1 MRILF
6 VFFSSLFVGSCFLL
20 NMYLPLLL
28 FALFAYIVLLFKY
41 PEIALFI
48 AFLVIINCFSLINAD
63 FLRMPN
69 FFKIRDIFFVS
80 TFLPLLYGIYKKD
93 EKLKFVFSSPIAI
106 GIYVILFF
114 ALVQILITK
123 LRFSSES
130 FNSIIKTGRVYFY
143 YALFFPSLYILTDK
157 VRIKRFVILSVGSVI
172 IFSLL
177 YILQFLVGSQYTI
190 FLWAAVVEQN
200 LQGFGVTRMYVTG
213 MVAATLL
220 FHICLMIFL
229 FRGTH
234 QYRIRKL
241 NVFVLC
247 ITALQGLL
255 TFGRAHI
262 FGIFT
267 GILFGISCA
276 RGQQKFKSMLKISFY
291 SLVLIFLYVVSQVF
305 LPQKENIFQAFFART
320 ASTYNAINDSRD
332 TFMYRIN
339 DSLGRIELIKENP
352 LFGVGFVHD
361 ESRLFASKRGDN
373 ESLRT
378 TDSGTLTLLIDFG
391 FLGIIWLIMMAII
404 VLKRGSGIYREI
416 NEPLYK
422 SLTLGI
428 ISFYFG
434 RLFSFITL
442 SDFVVYDGITVIT
455 LSLVA
460 MEVIHYQLL
469 VKKNEQKRL
478 VNYYR

>member
-1 MRILF
+1 MKTLF
-6 VFFSSLFVGSCFLL
+6 VLFSSVFVGLCFLF

-28 FALFAYIVLLFKY
+28 FAFFAYGVLLFKH

-48 AFLVIINCFSLINAD
+48 SFLVIINCFSLINSD

-93 EKLKFVFSSPIAI
+93 EKLKYVFSNPVAI

-114 ALVQILITK
+114 ALVQIFITK
-123 LRFSSES
+123 LRFSGES

-143 YALFFPSLYILTDK
+143 YALFFPALYILTDK
-157 VRIKRFVILSVGSVI
+157 VRVRRFVYLCTGSII

-177 YILQFLVGSQYTI
+177 YILQFLVGSRYTI
-190 FLWAAVVEQN
+190 FLWAVVVEQN
-200 LQGFGVTRMYVTG
+200 LQGFGVTRMYITG
-213 MVAATLL
+213 MIAATLL
-220 FHICLMIFL
+220 FHICLTIFL

-247 ITALQGLL
+247 ITALQSLL

-276 RGQQKFKSMLKISFY
+276 RGQQKLKSMLKISFY
-291 SLVLIFLYVVSQVF
+291 SLVLIFLYIVSQVF
-305 LPQKENIFQAFFART
+305 LPQKDNVLRAIFARNV
-320 ASTYNAINDSRD
+320 STYKAVNDSSD
-332 TFMYRIN
+332 TFSYRIK
-339 DSLGRIELIKENP
+339 DSLGRIKLIKENP

-361 ESRLFASKRGDN
+361 ESRLFAFMRGGN

-391 FLGIIWLIMMAII
+391 FLGVVWLFVMTTII
-404 VLKRGSGIYREI
+404 LKRGSSIYREI

-422 SLTLGI
+422 SLVLGV

-442 SDFVVYDGITVIT
+442 SDFVVYDGIMIIT

-460 MEVIHYQLL
+460 LEVIHYQFL

-478 VNYYR
+478 VGYYR